1 MRLQEQILKEFN
13 KVYYLLIFCINYIE
27 QMYEYYVEEKEGIN
41 MNNLDVIKRKAVQ
54 IFSEEDLDRK
64 LNSGKKLTIKLGADP
79 SRPDLHIGH
88 SVVLRVLKAFQDMG
102 HEVVFVI
109 GDFTGMIGDPSGKSK
124 TRPALTFEQTRK
136 SAETY
141 LEQATKILDKD
152 KTRIAFNSEWLSKM
166 NFEDVI
172 KLCSK
177 YTVARI
183 MERDDFKNRFENG
196 LPLSMHELLYPL
208 MQGYDSV
215 ALNADIEI
223 GGTDQTFNLLVGR
236 DLQKD
241 YNQDPQIVMT
251 FPLLVGLDGKEKMS
265 KSLDNYIGLNDDPFD
280 KVVKSM
286 KIPDDVLR
294 QYFELATDL
303 SSDRIDEIMD
313 GDIRDAHFEF
323 ARELLK
329 MYDDVSE
336 FDELKQKYLDVAH
349 GGVRNNIEAVCIDE
363 KQINVCKLLVKVGFA
378 NSKGEAKRMVLGNG
392 VRIDS
397 ELVSDV
403 TAVIDLSDGEKV
415 LQFGKNKFIK
425 VF

>member
-1 MRLQEQILKEFN
+1 MD
-13 KVYYLLIFCINYIE
+13 
-27 QMYEYYVEEKEGIN
+27 
-41 MNNLDVIKRKAVQ
+41 NLEIIKRKAVQ
-54 IFSEEDLDRK
+54 IFNEEDLDRK
-64 LNSGKKLTIKLGADP
+64 IKSGKKLTIKLGADP

-88 SVVLRVLKAFQDMG
+88 SVVLRVLKQFQDMG
-102 HEVVFVI
+102 HEVVFVV

-124 TRPALTFEQTRK
+124 TRPSLTFEQTRK

-141 LEQATKILDKD
+141 LEQATKILDKE

-172 KLCSK
+172 KLASH

-183 MERDDFKNRFENG
+183 MERDDFKNRFENN

-241 YNQDPQIVMT
+241 YGQESQVVMT

-265 KSLDNYIGLNDDPFD
+265 KSLDNYIGISEDPFS
-280 KVVKSM
+280 KLEKSM
-286 KIPDDVLR
+286 KIPDDILR

-303 SSDRIDEIMD
+303 PTEEIDTIMNGEI
-313 GDIRDAHFEF
+313 REAHFRF
-323 ARELLK
+323 AKELLK
-329 MYDDVSE
+329 MYDDVNE
-336 FDELKQKYLDVAH
+336 FENLKQRYLNIAKGGIPTDVEELKIQEDEI
-349 GGVRNNIEAVCIDE
+349 NICD
-363 KQINVCKLLVKVGFA
+363 LLVRAGFA
-378 NSKGEAKRMVLGNG
+378 SSKGEAKRMIKGNG
-392 VRIDS
+392 VKLNSKVVNDIS
-397 ELVSDV
+397 E
-403 TAVIDLSDGEKV
+403 TIITKEENII
-415 LQFGKNKFIK
+415 QFGKNKFKKVIK
-425 VF
+425 G

>member
-1 MRLQEQILKEFN
+1 
-13 KVYYLLIFCINYIE
+13 
-27 QMYEYYVEEKEGIN
+27 
-41 MNNLDVIKRKAVQ
+41 MNNLEIIKRKAVQ
-54 IFSEEDLDRK
+54 IFSEQDLDKK

-88 SVVLRVLKAFQDMG
+88 SVVLRVLKNFQDMG

-124 TRPALTFEQTRK
+124 TRPSLTFEETRK

-141 LEQATKILDKD
+141 LEQATKILDRD
-152 KTRIAFNSEWLSKM
+152 KTRIAFNSEWLSKL

-236 DLQKD
+236 ELQKD
-241 YNQDPQIVMT
+241 YEQEPQIVMT

-265 KSLDNYIGLNDDPFD
+265 KSLDNCIGLNDTPFA
-280 KVVKSM
+280 KLEKSM
-286 KIPDDVLR
+286 RIPDEVLR
-294 QYFELATDL
+294 QYFELATDMP
-303 SSDRIDEIMD
+303 IDEINSILN
-313 GDIRDAHFEF
+313 GDIREAHFEF
-323 ARELLK
+323 AKELIR
-329 MYDDVSE
+329 MYDTNVDFEEIKNRYLNIANGGIPDDIKEVCIE
-336 FDELKQKYLDVAH
+336 NKQMNVCDLLVELNIASSRSDAKRKIDGKGIKIDAELQLDV
-349 GGVRNNIEAVCIDE
+349 NE
-363 KQINVCKLLVKVGFA
+363 
-378 NSKGEAKRMVLGNG
+378 
-392 VRIDS
+392 
-397 ELVSDV
+397 
-403 TAVIDLSDGEKV
+403 VIDFSNGAKV
-415 LQFGKNKFIK
+415 VQFGKSKFIK
-425 VF
+425 VK